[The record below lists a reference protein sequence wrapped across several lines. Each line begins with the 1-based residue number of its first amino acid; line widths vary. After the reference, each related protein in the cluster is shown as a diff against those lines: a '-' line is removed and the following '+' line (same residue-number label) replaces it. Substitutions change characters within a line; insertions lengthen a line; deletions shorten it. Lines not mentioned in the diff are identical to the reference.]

1 MTEGKKHHENP
12 RFHRHSGGDTRARR
26 RMPFHLLDGGPVM
39 RDFITDLIAAACLFG
54 ALWGFW
60 LIGFGLGY

>member
-1 MTEGKKHHENP
+1 
-12 RFHRHSGGDTRARR
+12 
-26 RMPFHLLDGGPVM
+26 M

-54 ALWGFW
+54 SLWGFW